1 MGFCKF
7 HSLTTQR
14 VFASLAM
21 AALVASGLAQKLPTK
36 EFTNG
41 KNLSKF
47 ETVVPEIAREMRAF
61 WVTTVFNLDWP
72 SNTTRTTAQQQAEA
86 RAFLDA
92 CVDLKMNVVCV
103 QIRSQADALY
113 NTSLEPYGPMFRG
126 SFGLAPSPAYD
137 PLQYWIDQ
145 AKLRGIQV
153 YAWVNPYRALSNA
166 TSTVPSNHIKNQAG
180 MTDLYPTSATNNS
193 LWIDPSGPGSNWTRN
208 VINDVV
214 TRYDIDG
221 LIFDDYFYPYP
232 YNSVD
237 YPDADAYSA
246 YTSGGGT
253 LSKKE
258 WRIKNIND
266 FVQNVNLDV
275 KAIKPYMKFGVSPS
289 GIYRSSNASSAD
301 GRPKLPSPITG
312 FSHVDSL
319 YADSVKWMQSG
330 WIDFIAPQIYWS
342 LSSTAQNHTTIMNW
356 WSQQNTLNRLVYV
369 ANAAYLVADGTWSDS
384 ELNNQ
389 ITATRNLPTDSG
401 NIHFRTES
409 IVQDVSLTAALKA
422 GAYAN
427 PAILPAHPWIENIPP
442 ANPWLVYS
450 LNSSNHVFN
459 WTIVGEPA
467 YQIVVATLVGSTW
480 THQVLPGTTTSFTF
494 PRKNAGGPLRAIGVQ
509 AIDRNFNASKWSQ
522 QILDPTVIS
531 GGNVR
536 N

>member
-1 MGFCKF
+1 MK
-7 HSLTTQR
+7 SR
-14 VFASLAM
+14 Y
-21 AALVASGLAQKLPTK
+21 LVALLASCCLAVPGFAQKVPLK
-36 EFTNG
+36 DAGDARNLG
-41 KNLSKF
+41 KL
-47 ETVVPEIAREMRAF
+47 ETVVPEIAREMRAL

-72 SNTTRTTAQQQAEA
+72 SNTTRTTAQQQTEA
-86 RAFLDA
+86 RAFLDS
-92 CVDLKMNVVCV
+92 CVDLKLNVVCV
-103 QIRSQADALY
+103 QIRSQGDALY
-113 NTSLEPYGPMFRG
+113 NSTIEDWGPMLRG
-126 SFGLAPSPAYD
+126 SFGLGPNPSYD

-166 TSTVPSNHIKNQAG
+166 TSTVPTRHIKNQVGA
-180 MTDLYPTSATNNS
+180 TDLYPTSATNNS
-193 LWIDPSGPGSNWTRN
+193 LWIDPSGPGNTWTRN

-237 YPDADAYSA
+237 YPDADAYAA

-266 FVQNVNLDV
+266 FVQAVGTDI
-275 KAIKPYMKFGVSPS
+275 KAIKPYIKYGISPS
-289 GIYRSSNASSAD
+289 GIYRSSNASTAD
-301 GRPKLPSPITG
+301 GRPRLPSPIVG
-312 FSHVDSL
+312 FNHVDAL

-330 WIDFIAPQIYWS
+330 WIDFICPQIYWS

-369 ANAAYLVADGTWSDS
+369 ANAAYLVADGTWNAS

-389 ITATRNLPTDSG
+389 ISATRNLPTDSG
-401 NIHFRTES
+401 NIHFRAES
-409 IVQDVSLTAALKA
+409 VTQVPSLVTALKA
-422 GAYAN
+422 GVYAK
-427 PAILPAHPWIENIPP
+427 PAILPAHPWIENVAPT
-442 ANPWLVYS
+442 NPWLLYTLS
-450 LNSSNHVFN
+450 SSNHIFN
-459 WTIVGEPA
+459 WTVPGEAP
-467 YQIVVATLVGSTW
+467 YQIVVATMVGSTW

-494 PRKNAGGPLRAIGVQ
+494 PRKNAGGPLRAFGVQ
-509 AIDRNFNASKWSQ
+509 AIDRNFNASAWSQ
-522 QILDPTVIS
+522 QILDPTVVS
-531 GGNVR
+531 GGNIR